1 MPPIAEKQA
10 QLGIVGLGVMGRN
23 LALNLTDKG
32 YSVAAW
38 DANVV
43 ARDALLS
50 EGKERDIQLAAD
62 MIDLVQRVQQPRRI
76 LVMVPAGKAVDAVIA
91 ALLPE
96 LSPGDAVIDGGNTW
110 FEDTR
115 RREALLAQHGIR
127 FVGMGISGGEEG
139 ARHGPSLMPG
149 GSEQAWSLIK
159 QPFEAIA
166 AVSDDGP
173 CVTHVGADGSG
184 HFVKMVH
191 NGIEYGDMQLLAE
204 GYDVLRR
211 GLALET
217 PRIQQYFA
225 AMKDGPLASFLVEL
239 TAAVL
244 AKTDTRT
251 GRPLIELVAD
261 QAQQKG
267 TGRWTLEAAL
277 ALTVPIP
284 TIGAAVDARALS
296 SEPELRGRLAAWL
309 PGPLHATD
317 YGHEAAVLQD
327 LHQALL
333 AGKLCAYAQ
342 GFSLIGQAARN
353 YDWNIDLAEIARI
366 WKAGC
371 IIRARIL
378 DDVVASYRLEPNLPH
393 LFFSPS
399 LRTLLSES
407 LPGLR
412 RTLARAV
419 NGGIP
424 VPALAASLA
433 YIDSVRSAQLPQ
445 NLTQAQRDAFGAHTY
460 RRVDDLAAGAQHSDW
475 LTPDV

>member
-1 MPPIAEKQA
+1 
-10 QLGIVGLGVMGRN
+10 
-23 LALNLTDKG
+23 

-244 AKTDTRT
+244 AKTDT
-251 GRPLIELVAD
+251 
-261 QAQQKG
+261 
-267 TGRWTLEAAL
+267 
-277 ALTVPIP
+277 
-284 TIGAAVDARALS
+284 
-296 SEPELRGRLAAWL
+296 
-309 PGPLHATD
+309 
-317 YGHEAAVLQD
+317 
-327 LHQALL
+327 
-333 AGKLCAYAQ
+333 
-342 GFSLIGQAARN
+342 
-353 YDWNIDLAEIARI
+353 
-366 WKAGC
+366 
-371 IIRARIL
+371 
-378 DDVVASYRLEPNLPH
+378 
-393 LFFSPS
+393 
-399 LRTLLSES
+399 
-407 LPGLR
+407 
-412 RTLARAV
+412 
-419 NGGIP
+419 
-424 VPALAASLA
+424 
-433 YIDSVRSAQLPQ
+433 
-445 NLTQAQRDAFGAHTY
+445 
-460 RRVDDLAAGAQHSDW
+460 
-475 LTPDV
+475 